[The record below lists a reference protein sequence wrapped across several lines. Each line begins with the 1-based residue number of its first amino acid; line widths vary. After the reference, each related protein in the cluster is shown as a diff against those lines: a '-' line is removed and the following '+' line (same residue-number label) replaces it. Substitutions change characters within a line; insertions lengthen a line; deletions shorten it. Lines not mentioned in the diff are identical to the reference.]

1 MPGAPRAPR
10 GGGRLANDEVRGSGM
25 SASEHESEIRALI
38 YRYPECIDSGDFD
51 GIANLFEHATV
62 RSGEYS
68 FSGRDALRKLW
79 RDMLRVY
86 DNRTPLTKHVIT
98 NVIIEVD
105 SGETVATARSYVT
118 VLQAKPPE
126 LPLQVIVSA
135 RHHDTFERVD
145 GVWRFVER
153 IDITDLVGDM
163 TWHTT
168 TPYSAEA
175 PA

>member
-1 MPGAPRAPR
+1 VA
-10 GGGRLANDEVRGSGM
+10 
-25 SASEHESEIRALI
+25 H
-38 YRYPECIDSGDFD
+38 
-51 GIANLFEHATV
+51 LFEHATI

-68 FSGRDALRKLW
+68 FSGYDTLLGLW
-79 RDMLRVY
+79 KDTVRTY
-86 DNRTPLTKHVIT
+86 DQGRPLTKHVIT
-98 NVIIEVD
+98 NVVVD
-105 SGETVATARSYVT
+105 VAPDGTTATAKSYVT

-145 GVWRFVER
+145 GSWRFSER

-168 TPYSAEA
+168 APYSAAA
-175 PA
+175 PTS